1 MALLFNSK
9 LLRWRLSLHPNP
21 ISAFSTAEALS
32 DHDHPPLPSPQPQ
45 PPPIVPPREHNLE
58 LTICKMMSNRA
69 WTTRL
74 QNSIRSLVPEF
85 DPSLVYNV
93 LHGAASPE
101 HALQFYRWV
110 ERAGLFTHTPETT
123 LKIVQ
128 ILGRYSKLN
137 HARCILFNDTRG
149 GVSRA
154 AVTED
159 AFVSLIDSYGRA
171 GIVQESVKLFKK
183 MKELGLDRT
192 VKSYDAL
199 FKVILRR
206 GRYMMAK
213 RYYNAMLLEGV
224 DPTRHTFNILL
235 WGMFLSL
242 RLDTAVRFY
251 EDMKSRGIL
260 PDVVTYN
267 TLINGYFRF
276 KKVDEAEKLFV
287 EMKGRD
293 IVPNVI
299 SFTTMLKGYVAAGR
313 IDDAL
318 KVFEEMKGCGV
329 KPNVVTF
336 STLLPGL
343 CDAEKMA
350 EARDVLGEM
359 VERYIAPKDNALF
372 MKMMSCQCKAGDLDA
387 AADVLKA
394 MVRLSIPTEAGHY
407 GVLIESFC
415 KANVYDKAEKLLD
428 KLIEKEIVL
437 RPQNDSEMEPSA
449 YNLMIG
455 YLCEHGRTG
464 KAETF
469 FRQLLKKGVQ
479 DSVAFNNLIRGH
491 SKEGNPDSAFEIMK
505 IMGRRG
511 VARDV
516 DSYRLLIESY
526 LRKGEPADAK
536 TALDGML
543 ESGHLPESSLYR
555 SVMESLFDDGRVQ
568 TASRVMK
575 SMVEKGAKENMDLVL
590 KILEALL
597 LRGHVE
603 EALGRIDL
611 LMHNGCEPDFD
622 HLLSVLCE
630 KEKTIAALKLL
641 DFVLE
646 RDCIIDFSIYDK
658 VLDALLAAGKTLNA
672 YSILCKILEKG
683 GSTDWS
689 SRDELI
695 KSLNQEGNTKQADV
709 LSRMI
714 KGTDGRTSD
723 PTSFTMPSDPVWNY
737 RGNLLK
743 MLELVVFHR
752 WSKPLCSLLF
762 SVETYIDPL
771 LKTSCQNKVTKLEG
785 NFHRG
790 AKRRKLTSILF

>member
-1 MALLFNSK
+1 MALLSNSK
-9 LLRWRLSLHPNP
+9 LLRWRPAFRSNP
-21 ISAFSTAEALS
+21 FSTVSTAEVLS
-32 DHDHPPLPSPQPQ
+32 EPEPSHGSPQPESQ
-45 PPPIVPPREHNLE
+45 PVPPIDKNLE
-58 LTICKMMSNRA
+58 LVICRMMANRA

-74 QNSIRSLVPEF
+74 QNSIRSLVPRF

-110 ERAGLFTHTPETT
+110 ERAGLFAHTPDTT

-137 HARCILFNDTRG
+137 HARCILLDNTRA
-149 GVSRA
+149 REA
-154 AVTED
+154 ATED

-171 GIVQESVKLFKK
+171 GIVQESVKLFQK
-183 MKELGLDRT
+183 MKELGVERT
-192 VKSYDAL
+192 IKSYDAL

-213 RYYNAMLLEGV
+213 RYYNAMLREGV
-224 DPTRHTFNILL
+224 EPTRHTYNILL

-251 EDMKSRGIL
+251 EEMNSRGVL

-276 KKVDEAEKLFV
+276 KKVEDAEKLFV

-313 IDDAL
+313 IDDAM
-318 KVFEEMKGCGV
+318 KVFEDMKNCGI
-329 KPNVVTF
+329 KPNAVTF

-343 CDAEKMA
+343 CDAEKTV
-350 EARDVLGEM
+350 EARDVLREM
-359 VERYIAPKDNALF
+359 VERYIAPKDNSVF
-372 MKMMSCQCKAGDLDA
+372 MKLLSVQSKSGDLDA

-394 MVRLSIPTEAGHY
+394 MIRLSIPTEAGHY

-415 KANVYDKAEKLLD
+415 KANEHDKAEKLLD
-428 KLIEKEIVL
+428 KLIEKEIVS
-437 RPQNDSEMEPSA
+437 RPQNAFEMEASS
-449 YNLMIG
+449 YNLMIE
-455 YLCEHGRTG
+455 YLCDHGRTS
-464 KAETF
+464 KAERF

-479 DSVAFNNLIRGH
+479 DSVAFNSLIRGH
-491 SKEGNPDSAFEIMK
+491 SKEGNPDSAFEIIK
-505 IMGRRG
+505 IMGRRA
-511 VARDV
+511 VPRDA

-536 TALDGML
+536 TALDSML

-555 SVMESLFDDGRVQ
+555 LVMESLFNDGRVQ

-575 SMVEKGAKENMDLVL
+575 SMVEKGVKEHMDLVS

-597 LRGHVE
+597 MRGHVE

-622 HLLSVLCE
+622 HLLSILCE

-646 RDCIIDFSIYDK
+646 RDCIIDFSLYDK
-658 VLDALLAAGKTLNA
+658 VLDTLLAVGKTLNA
-672 YSILCKILEKG
+672 YSILCKILEKR
-683 GSTDWS
+683 GSTDWR
-689 SRDELI
+689 SREELI
-695 KSLNQEGNTKQADV
+695 KSLNHEGNTKQADV
-709 LSRMI
+709 LSRMF
-714 KGTDGRTSD
+714 KGTDGGRVNSEGK
-723 PTSFTMPSDPVWNY
+723 
-737 RGNLLK
+737 R
-743 MLELVVFHR
+743 
-752 WSKPLCSLLF
+752 
-762 SVETYIDPL
+762 
-771 LKTSCQNKVTKLEG
+771 KVTV
-785 NFHRG
+785 
-790 AKRRKLTSILF
+790 AT